1 MDIETNHNGRV
12 NLLQTKGG
20 TATFMQDKIP
30 VNTNSNFKNM
40 IKYSQSETP
49 LSRAF
54 FSKNNV
60 IIIQNGIR
68 AGVYRLSHK
77 KYIIDQ
83 QSSDVLNVIMHSI
96 FLQNSIHNTEN
107 LKDQINA
114 LNELV
119 LEYCIPKIYA
129 EVKGYNVYK
138 EDISTLSEPMPPPM
152 MSYNKQNT
160 LELKPFF

>member
-1 MDIETNHNGRV
+1 MDIETNQNGRV
-12 NLLQTKGG
+12 NLLDTMGG
-20 TATFMQDKIP
+20 TPTFMQDKIP

-68 AGVYRLSHK
+68 AGVYKMSQK
-77 KYIIDQ
+77 KYTIDQ
-83 QSSDVLNVIMHSI
+83 QNSDVLNVIMHSI
-96 FLQNSIHNTEN
+96 YLQYSIHNKQNITE
-107 LKDQINA
+107 QINA
-114 LNELV
+114 LNEMV
-119 LEYCIPKIYA
+119 FEYCIPKIYA
-129 EVKGYNVYK
+129 ELKGYTIYK
-138 EDISTLSEPMPPPM
+138 EDISTLSEPMPPPI
-152 MSYNKQNT
+152 MSYNKNNT